1 MLLMSTIHYEIVKKI
16 NGSEVDQVFGCLEC
30 EIKCFLFMPVLMHCG
45 FARTMQV
52 ETGAAAA

>member
-1 MLLMSTIHYEIVKKI
+1 MSTIHYEIVKKI